1 VATEWRG
8 LYLTA
13 GVGAAIAAL
22 LVPAHIAAFV
32 AWPPP
37 LEGTAL
43 DWFAVFDRS
52 ALIGFVSMDLFLMAD
67 YALLVPIYLGLYVAL
82 RERSPSLALLG
93 TGFGLASMAI
103 YFASNPAI
111 EMWTLSQQY
120 AAATDD
126 AQRALI
132 AAAGEATIVRY
143 QGTAFHTNY
152 LLGSLAGMLVS
163 WAMLREPAFGRV
175 AGWMGVLGNLIG
187 YGLYLPV
194 VGLLLSV
201 LSGPLLWVWF
211 ILVARG
217 FFRLAR
223 S

>member
-1 VATEWRG
+1 
-8 LYLTA
+8 
-13 GVGAAIAAL
+13 
-22 LVPAHIAAFV
+22 
-32 AWPPP
+32 
-37 LEGTAL
+37 
-43 DWFAVFDRS
+43 
-52 ALIGFVSMDLFLMAD
+52 
-67 YALLVPIYLGLYVAL
+67 
-82 RERSPSLALLG
+82 
-93 TGFGLASMAI
+93 MAI